1 MMNRYVGLKIWL
13 RVSLPMRDG
22 KKKNEDAFFVH
33 LLYIQFV
40 HPCFISVPL
49 KSNTRRIFVFSHAP
63 PNGSG
68 IRIIQENH
76 VVNGCCWLNHS
87 DEKNCRKFIEIVRE
101 HRCIK
106 VSVNNCLY
114 HTSFHLC
121 NSILKLNTPFS
132 TIHTHD
138 DGAYLQGWFSGHFH
152 LGQDY
157 QGKKKDLFH
166 TCMFL
171 NLTSAKSLLI

>member
-1 MMNRYVGLKIWL
+1 MLFCSSAL
-13 RVSLPMRDG
+13 R
-22 KKKNEDAFFVH
+22 
-33 LLYIQFV
+33 YIQFV
-40 HPCFISVPL
+40 HPRFIPVPL

-106 VSVNNCLY
+106 VSVKNCLY

-121 NSILKLNTPFS
+121 NSILNTLFS
-132 TIHTHD
+132 MIHTHD
-138 DGAYLQGWFSGHFH
+138 DGANLQGWFSGHFH

-157 QGKKKDLFH
+157 QGKKKIYNIKTFIYSPTLH
-166 TCMFL
+166 VSEL
-171 NLTSAKSLLI
+171 NFC

>member
-13 RVSLPMRDG
+13 RVSLRMRDG

-33 LLYIQFV
+33 LLYIQLV
-40 HPCFISVPL
+40 HPRFIPVPL
-49 KSNTRRIFVFSHAP
+49 KSNKRRIFVFSHAP

-106 VSVNNCLY
+106 VSVNFVYN
-114 HTSFHLC
+114 TSFHLC
-121 NSILKLNTPFS
+121 NIQ
-132 TIHTHD
+132 
-138 DGAYLQGWFSGHFH
+138 Y
-152 LGQDY
+152 
-157 QGKKKDLFH
+157 
-166 TCMFL
+166 
-171 NLTSAKSLLI
+171 

>member
-1 MMNRYVGLKIWL
+1 MKMCY
-13 RVSLPMRDG
+13 
-22 KKKNEDAFFVH
+22 FVH
-33 LLYIQFV
+33 LLNIQLFTALYTII
-40 HPCFISVPL
+40 HPRFIHIPL
-49 KSNTRRIFVFSHAP
+49 QNQTKRRIFVFSHAP

-106 VSVNNCLY
+106 
-114 HTSFHLC
+114 
-121 NSILKLNTPFS
+121 
-132 TIHTHD
+132 
-138 DGAYLQGWFSGHFH
+138 GWFSGHFH

-157 QGKKKDLFH
+157 QGKKE
-166 TCMFL
+166 
-171 NLTSAKSLLI
+171 I

>member
-1 MMNRYVGLKIWL
+1 M
-13 RVSLPMRDG
+13 
-22 KKKNEDAFFVH
+22 
-33 LLYIQFV
+33 
-40 HPCFISVPL
+40 
-49 KSNTRRIFVFSHAP
+49 
-63 PNGSG
+63 
-68 IRIIQENH
+68 
-76 VVNGCCWLNHS
+76 NGCCWLNHS

-106 VSVNNCLY
+106 VSVKICLY

-157 QGKKKDLFH
+157 QGKKKMYIRPISILQP
-166 TCMFL
+166 CMFL
-171 NLTSAKSLLI
+171 NLTSALYDF